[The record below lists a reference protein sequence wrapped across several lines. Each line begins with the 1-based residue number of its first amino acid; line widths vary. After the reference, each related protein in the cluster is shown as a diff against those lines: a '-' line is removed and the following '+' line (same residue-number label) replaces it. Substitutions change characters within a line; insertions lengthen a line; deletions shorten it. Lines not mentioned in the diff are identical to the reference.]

1 MAYPGQHIDIEI
13 PHGSRDHVIVPDT
26 IKITFKL
33 EIESTD
39 KARNVVSNVGRVLVK
54 KKELMLGSKGIDTI
68 NNSDIYD
75 KYKDLYLSKKE
86 REQKLLQGIQSTN
99 GLKAWV
105 GANGIALTVTTL
117 NNAIK
122 KTFDNR
128 FVIPLDFDFF
138 KHPVYPYGLREDL
151 IVRLELNSAAKVIL
165 CSGDTSATCKLSDI
179 SLEYDATFDEP
190 YATAIGEMYVGT
202 SILYTKVE
210 LLHYQTLSKKDTIW
224 KSDVRE

>member
-1 MAYPGQHIDIEI
+1 M
-13 PHGSRDHVIVPDT
+13 
-26 IKITFKL
+26 
-33 EIESTD
+33 
-39 KARNVVSNVGRVLVK
+39 SNVGRVLVK

-99 GLKAWV
+99 GLKARV